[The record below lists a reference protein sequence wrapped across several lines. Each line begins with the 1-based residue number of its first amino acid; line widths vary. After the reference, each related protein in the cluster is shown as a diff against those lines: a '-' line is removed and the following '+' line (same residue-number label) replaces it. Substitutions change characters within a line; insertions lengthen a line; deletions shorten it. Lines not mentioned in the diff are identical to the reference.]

1 MSWPFR
7 LLQLYVGYPPIIGR
21 TILDKRRYVREHHD
35 DLRLMLMAEPR
46 GHYDMY
52 GAILVEKDI
61 PEADLA
67 VLFMHNEGMKE
78 LSLIPN
84 TYTLTCTEELNR
96 SSLLNIL
103 PRA

>member
-1 MSWPFR
+1 MSHYFFLPAYKTQTHSHILGSTR
-7 LLQLYVGYPPIIGR
+7 VGYPPIAGR
-21 TILDKRRYVREHHD
+21 TILEKRRYVRDHHD

-67 VLFMHNEGMKE
+67 VLFMHNEGQF
-78 LSLIPN
+78 
-84 TYTLTCTEELNR
+84 
-96 SSLLNIL
+96 LLYMQHTHF
-103 PRA
+103 